1 VPLQSVPED
10 LADQEM
16 LAALREIPGQNAE
29 VVLLADVHELSYK
42 QIQKALGIPIGTVKS
57 GLSRSRQ
64 MLRGKLAG
72 QAASVGIKA
81 AAARGA

>member
-1 VPLQSVPED
+1 VPPQWVPED

-16 LAALREIPGQNAE
+16 LAALRKIRGQNAE
-29 VVLLADVHELSYK
+29 VVLLDVHELSYK

-64 MLRGKLAG
+64 MLRGKLAR
-72 QAASVGIKA
+72 QAASIGIKA